1 VYVFN
6 IKFLP
11 LHGDGVTFF
20 LANVIPFVNL
30 ILAGF
35 VLASIAARFIF
46 PGISLEGRTLWL
58 LRSSPL
64 EMRQLL
70 WSKFWVGTLP
80 LLILAVGLVFATD
93 VLLQVTGFMMAV
105 SIFTIT
111 MMTFAI
117 AGLALGFGALFPKF
131 NTENAAQIP
140 TSFGGL
146 VLMMASVALIG
157 LVIVAEARPVYEYV
171 AAQMLHTD
179 PSTAEMWFGFGA
191 AALLC
196 LGATF
201 VPIRIAVRR
210 MKELER

>member
-1 VYVFN
+1 
-6 IKFLP
+6 
-11 LHGDGVTFF
+11 
-20 LANVIPFVNL
+20 
-30 ILAGF
+30 
-35 VLASIAARFIF
+35 
-46 PGISLEGRTLWL
+46 
-58 LRSSPL
+58 L

-93 VLLQVTGFMMAV
+93 VLLQVSGFMMAV
-105 SIFTIT
+105 SVFTIT

-171 AAQMLHTD
+171 GAQMLHTD
-179 PSTAEMWFGFGA
+179 PSTGEMWFGFGA
-191 AALLC
+191 ASLLC

>member
-1 VYVFN
+1 
-6 IKFLP
+6 
-11 LHGDGVTFF
+11 VTFF
-20 LANVIPFVNL
+20 LANIIPFVNL

-70 WSKFWVGTLP
+70 WSKFWVGTIP
-80 LLILAVGLVFATD
+80 LVVLALVLVFATD
-93 VLLQVTGFMMAV
+93 VLLEVSGFMMAV

-146 VLMMASVALIG
+146 VLMMASIALIG
-157 LVIVAEARPVYEYV
+157 VVIVIEARPVYQYV
-171 AAQMLHTD
+171 GAQLLHTA
-179 PSTAEMWFGFGA
+179 PTVGGLWLGFGG
-191 AALLC
+191 AALIC
-196 LGATF
+196 LAATF
-201 VPIRIAVRR
+201 FPIRIAVKR